1 MFTATVCHDCE
12 PDFNS
17 HRLCRSE
24 AVALPF
30 AQIFSRHLLRGLL
43 HRSST
48 TLENLCA
55 NRRLADCSKISPP
68 NCSTTNPGLI
78 FPDGE
83 EVAWVGAA
91 RHSRTPPTSAV
102 VTPRPFDCGCAALI
116 SYTDNS
122 IIFAKIFRLRV
133 RSVCQY
139 PLLWQRAVRSP
150 QRSFRSVTLGNL
162 PGTRYGDRLNVWT
175 TELLARWT

>member
-102 VTPRPFDCGCAALI
+102 VTPRPFDCGCAALNNI
-116 SYTDNS
+116 
-122 IIFAKIFRLRV
+122 V
-133 RSVCQY
+133 SV
-139 PLLWQRAVRSP
+139 PL
-150 QRSFRSVTLGNL
+150 FLGVLEPPRTNWHNKNPLFL
-162 PGTRYGDRLNVWT
+162 PPACPATHGLARLN
-175 TELLARWT
+175 